1 MCERVYHI
9 TGFGCTGKVCTNSRG
24 EKGQGTVP
32 KRLANYGKIGEHII
46 HGLTL
51 VIKNSHTHCKCLLSP
66 RSKVFYRMPL
76 GGGLV
81 GVNHRAT
88 SIITT
93 HKDFISDL

>member
-9 TGFGCTGKVCTNSRG
+9 TGFGCTGKVCTHSRG

-32 KRLANYGKIGEHII
+32 KRLANYGKIGVRII

-51 VIKNSHTHCKCLLSP
+51 VIKNSHTYCKSLLRP
-66 RSKVFYRMPL
+66 RSKALHRMPL

-88 SIITT
+88 SIVTAHKVFIT
-93 HKDFISDL
+93 DL